1 MFVLITLIASFAISG
16 IGIGIMLLT
25 EKAGAIL
32 LPCLFMFALMIPS
45 WAVMFRRLHD
55 IGRSAWFI
63 LVNLIPVVGGILLLV
78 VLMSKGIPDN
88 NHYGKNPATTKHGS
102 YYRIRSSAVALII
115 SSFFWL
121 LSQTILIFIWDG
133 AVSNQMLVSLL
144 LPVGLFLTGSA
155 LFSKRMFFS
164 GVAWSLII
172 FSLLWLLLDV
182 YAIQNSFSGLLLSFN
197 IPLVIHLL
205 TVIVPVALLLSGIYI
220 AIKKTDRTVP
230 ACLLFIGS
238 CVWIISIMLDTIQF
252 SVSQYDLFVYLSKMM
267 VIVVPVSLMVLARTM
282 LSKNLSA
289 RKSKNEQEEPVK
301 MKVEQQGVDLSSQL
315 PVLSSQQQ
323 AIVQTTQ
330 PDAIQ
335 VIEEAEQPAVVQV
348 NRQSEQPE
356 TVQVVE
362 HTEQP
367 ETVQVVEPS
376 IKPESIPVVEQTTQP
391 TVQAVV
397 PTEQQITKPEV
408 GPPRKK
414 VVFLREDRDND
425 NVWVVYKAPTKTTAM
440 TFLSR
445 QRIDRPSY
453 YVVVET
459 PEGNFGKD
467 NNGIYQE

>member
-1 MFVLITLIASFAISG
+1 
-16 IGIGIMLLT
+16 
-25 EKAGAIL
+25 
-32 LPCLFMFALMIPS
+32 
-45 WAVMFRRLHD
+45 
-55 IGRSAWFI
+55 
-63 LVNLIPVVGGILLLV
+63 
-78 VLMSKGIPDN
+78 
-88 NHYGKNPATTKHGS
+88 
-102 YYRIRSSAVALII
+102 
-115 SSFFWL
+115 
-121 LSQTILIFIWDG
+121 
-133 AVSNQMLVSLL
+133 
-144 LPVGLFLTGSA
+144 
-155 LFSKRMFFS
+155 
-164 GVAWSLII
+164 
-172 FSLLWLLLDV
+172 
-182 YAIQNSFSGLLLSFN
+182 
-197 IPLVIHLL
+197 
-205 TVIVPVALLLSGIYI
+205 
-220 AIKKTDRTVP
+220 
-230 ACLLFIGS
+230 
-238 CVWIISIMLDTIQF
+238 
-252 SVSQYDLFVYLSKMM
+252 
-267 VIVVPVSLMVLARTM
+267 
-282 LSKNLSA
+282 
-289 RKSKNEQEEPVK
+289 

-367 ETVQVVEPS
+367 ETIQVVEPS